1 MKKVAVIG
9 IGHVG
14 STVAYTLIARQL
26 CDTLVLFDKNE
37 KLVEA
42 EKNDLTEK
50 QNKHATEIAMND
62 YSNYDYVINNNDTLE
77 NLEKEVIKCIK

>member
-1 MKKVAVIG
+1 MKKGCKKGTYKITIAASATEKYKAATKVIS
-9 IGHVG
+9 IK
-14 STVAYTLIARQL
+14 
-26 CDTLVLFDKNE
+26 VLRE
-37 KLVEA
+37 K
-42 EKNDLTEK
+42 KNDLTEK